1 MRKVKKVRPY
11 SRVGYNHDYDSK
23 KSKFA
28 VRDKLVELSS
38 FTDDSG
44 VFYMLND
51 ISLLFNQQRLENR
64 VAPTE
69 LREMFNRFS
78 PNKSRYL
85 AQLDDDTLLSTLKSR
100 HIQSLSEL
108 RSWTEYCMENYDSL
122 IKEAEEKARLAAEQ
136 AAAEQAAAGAAA
148 AGAAAAGAAAAGA
161 SSASAT
167 PE

>member
-51 ISLLFNQQRLENR
+51 IALLFNQQRLENR
-64 VAPTE
+64 IAPTE

-85 AQLDDDTLLSTLKSR
+85 A
-100 HIQSLSEL
+100 H
-108 RSWTEYCMENYDSL
+108 
-122 IKEAEEKARLAAEQ
+122 
-136 AAAEQAAAGAAA
+136 
-148 AGAAAAGAAAAGA
+148 
-161 SSASAT
+161 
-167 PE
+167 

>member
-38 FTDDSG
+38 YIDDSG
-44 VFYMLND
+44 VFHMLN
-51 ISLLFNQQRLENR
+51 NQQRLENR
-64 VAPTE
+64 IAPTE

-100 HIQSLSEL
+100 HIQSLSEIK
-108 RSWTEYCMENYDSL
+108 SWTEYCIENFDDL
-122 IKEAEEKARLAAEQ
+122 LKAQQAKENESEELQKTSVEAS
-136 AAAEQAAAGAAA
+136 AGAASG
-148 AGAAAAGAAAAGA
+148 AGG
-161 SSASAT
+161 SSD
-167 PE
+167 

>member
-1 MRKVKKVRPY
+1 MRHVKKLRPY
-11 SRVGYNHDYDSK
+11 SRLKYNQSYDSK
-23 KSKFA
+23 KSRFA

-44 VFYMLND
+44 VFHMLND

-64 VAPTE
+64 ISPSE

-100 HIQSLSEL
+100 HIQSLSEIK
-108 RSWTEYCMENYDSL
+108 SWTEYCIENFDDL
-122 IKEAEEKARLAAEQ
+122 LKAQQAEQ
-136 AAAEQAAAGAAA
+136 NEQEEVSGTVTEASAGAAAGA
-148 AGAAAAGAAAAGA
+148 GG
-161 SSASAT
+161 SSD
-167 PE
+167 

>member
-51 ISLLFNQQRLENR
+51 ITLLFNQQRLENR
-64 VAPTE
+64 IAPTE

-100 HIQSLSEL
+100 HIQSLSEIK
-108 RSWTEYCMENYDSL
+108 SWTEYRKD
-122 IKEAEEKARLAAEQ
+122 
-136 AAAEQAAAGAAA
+136 
-148 AGAAAAGAAAAGA
+148 
-161 SSASAT
+161 
-167 PE
+167 